1 LAASR
6 SRRTRKD
13 KNGRLAALN
22 KLKELKST
30 GQRIKYE
37 VSEIENVYDEIN
49 EGDYSEKVQQRL
61 EDDWIVD
68 DGGGDY
74 VEDGREMFDEDF
86 DAPEKGKSASTS
98 TRQSKSQNKKKIKVV
113 KSSDIKNLLLSSGA
127 KKKVEKNVDLSNDEL
142 LGDILQEINTQTNDP
157 LSVPRAPVVLRKKK
171 KLKSVN
177 MTGQFL
183 SALPVPTL
191 PSSDTTHEDPTTP
204 PAKRCRLDLDNQ
216 HDALNQSIK
225 PNEDAI
231 NDIMADFE
239 EELGPE
245 NVPAETKPTI
255 AKKSSSKPS
264 ENFLNQLTSLGWET
278 VKGSAS
284 EPPPVEINVDSSNL
298 PNVTNTEGDKVFR
311 FYWLDAHEDQ
321 YKQPGVVYLFGK
333 VFVESAKGYVSCC
346 VTVKNV
352 ERKIFVLPRSVV
364 SVRNCNRATSEEVT
378 PEAVYQE
385 FDSDVA
391 TNYRIMKF
399 KTKIVEKKYAF
410 GEREI
415 PHQSQYL
422 QISYPADHSALPS
435 DLSGDTFQC
444 IFGTNQSPLEAL
456 LIDRKMKGPCWID
469 IQRPQLNKSS
479 VSWCKVEVNVASMS
493 DLSVAE
499 SLDPPPL
506 TVLSLSIKTIPNLT
520 THQNEVVG
528 IAGLVHTAF
537 PIDKCAPKP
546 AFQSS
551 FCGLSKPSDCI
562 FPYDF
567 RDAIKRRGLNVDVV
581 GTERS
586 LLSWFLAKIFKI
598 DPDIVIG
605 HDVVNFDLDVM
616 LHRITTCKVAHWSR
630 IGRLRKL
637 NIPKTMSGGKFSER
651 AIASGRILCD
661 VKISA
666 RELIRCRSY
675 DLGTLTQ
682 QVLNKQRK
690 DLPTEQIKNMF
701 MTSDSLLWLV
711 EHILLDASFI
721 LDCCCELNALPLALQ
736 ITNIAGNV
744 LSRTL
749 MGGRSERNEF
759 LLLHAFNERDFILPD
774 KYKRKRTDNLLDP
787 NRTRS
792 KITGWYSIGRPR
804 KKAAY
809 EGGLVLDPKR
819 GFYDKFILLLDFNSL
834 YPSIIQEYNIC
845 FTTLD
850 LNPEKE
856 EEVES
861 YIPDVPETGLEPGVL
876 PTEIRKL
883 VERRRKVKQLMKA
896 SGLSKEQ
903 YIQYDIR
910 QKALKLTANSMYGCL
925 GFTNSRFYAKPL
937 AALVTRQGREI
948 LLHTKELVQ
957 KMGLDVI
964 YGDTD
969 SIMINTNSG
978 DLENAFKLGNQVKAE
993 VNKLYKLLEI
1003 DIDGVYKSL
1012 LLLKKKKY
1020 AALSVQKAPDGSYTT
1035 VKELKGLDIVRRDWC
1050 DLAKLAGNY
1059 AVEQILSDEPRENI
1073 VERIHQNLQEI
1084 GEKIRRNDFDLEKFE
1099 IRKELT
1105 KDPHLY
1111 PGKDNLPHVRVA
1123 LRVNSTMSKRM
1134 KSGDIVSYIIC
1145 QDGSS
1150 EAATHRAYTIDE
1162 VKSKDELS
1170 VDEEYYMAQ
1179 QIHPVVTRLCDPI
1192 DGTDAAMIAQCLGLD
1207 PSGFKRSHNEE
1218 EDEEDRLMSVQA
1230 TEEEKF
1236 SQCSKLIF
1244 VCPQT
1249 KKEIALDQGVFAET
1263 VPTPCG
1269 ENDASK
1275 VVHFFTSLQNQLTKA
1290 IRGDIH
1296 RYYQGWLVCEDPAC
1310 GHRTRTLPVLAER
1323 NGVLCSACFKA
1334 VLKPEVSYQ
1343 SLYHQLCYYK
1353 LQFDVEYAMK
1363 KYKQTSSKYQTSIVA
1378 AVKVAEYRGHYKTL
1392 SDVVDFYLN
1401 QSGYN
1406 EVSLPRLF

>member
-1 LAASR
+1 
-6 SRRTRKD
+6 
-13 KNGRLAALN
+13 
-22 KLKELKST
+22 
-30 GQRIKYE
+30 
-37 VSEIENVYDEIN
+37 IENVYDEIN

-177 MTGQFL
+177 MTGHWSPQQASPIPTPPTTSQVMSPPNSVPRKMKPRKIMVHLHFSIKTIEIGNTEL
-183 SALPVPTL
+183 EKSTLPVPTL

-231 NDIMADFE
+231 NDIMGDYYFFCIFE
-239 EELGPE
+239 R
-245 NVPAETKPTI
+245 
-255 AKKSSSKPS
+255 
-264 ENFLNQLTSLGWET
+264 
-278 VKGSAS
+278 GSAS

-792 KITGWYSIGRPR
+792 KITEQSGRPR

-1263 VPTPCG
+1263 VRLFTYG
-1269 ENDASK
+1269 KNMAKKRESK
-1275 VVHFFTSLQNQLTKA
+1275 HSTLHFFTSLQNQLTKA

-1406 EVSLPRLF
+1406 EVSLPRLFHWMKV